1 MGVTWATFKESG
13 NTPVFIDKFINDDH
27 KRLILNDYHS
37 HNFKTHTEG
46 LAFTWNDKPDFQIP
60 LSK

>member
-1 MGVTWATFKESG
+1 
-13 NTPVFIDKFINDDH
+13 
-27 KRLILNDYHS
+27 LNDYHS

-46 LAFTWNDKPDFQIP
+46 LAFTWNDKPDFQIS